1 MKEFISR
8 KFSTLSKGLLCL
20 VLLFVTTTISGI
32 LIEDYYFEHRT
43 NFGELMYTAIH
54 PMHKA
59 VVLLTGIHLPLYGL
73 IAIYNFDTSRKKQHL
88 LYGLIAIALFIFFSF
103 IFIRAMAGGMIG

>member
-1 MKEFISR
+1 
-8 KFSTLSKGLLCL
+8 
-20 VLLFVTTTISGI
+20 
-32 LIEDYYFEHRT
+32 
-43 NFGELMYTAIH
+43 
-54 PMHKA
+54 MHKA